1 APHFPYTTLFRS
13 RFDVT
18 AGAQDEE
25 KERLRSLQKERPGRG
40 TLVLAGA
47 VVAVL
52 SYAALLILSLMR
64 PTKPCCC
71 SFCAK
76 ASGSGGASIG
86 SSPMGCAFTTF
97 DLPLPPLDGSFG
109 KLP

>member
-1 APHFPYTTLFRS
+1 
-13 RFDVT
+13 
-18 AGAQDEE
+18 QDEE

-47 VVAVL
+47 LVAVL

-86 SSPMGCAFTTF
+86 SSPMGCAFTTLNSPLRSS
-97 DLPLPPLDGSFG
+97 DGPCVKRPSAMLPSMAVE
-109 KLP
+109 KNA